1 MTTLPLRLILFLFQ
15 AMPDQNQQPL
25 ALSSQLEA
33 VLFFHAEPLSLKEL
47 TVILKEPIE
56 TVKVA
61 LKELETALYGRG
73 ISLIQI
79 NDVYSLG
86 TAKEASSLIEEMTKE
101 ELSKDIGKAGLETLA
116 IIMYKGAVT
125 RKEID
130 FIRGVN
136 STFII
141 RNLLIRGLIEKV
153 EDEGDKRQFR
163 YRATID
169 LLSHLGL
176 SKTEDLP
183 EFTTMKTE
191 LEKLHEHT
199 ETKQELPVLP
209 E

>member
-1 MTTLPLRLILFLFQ
+1 
-15 AMPDQNQQPL
+15 MPNQNQQSL

-47 TVILKEPIE
+47 VAI
-56 TVKVA
+56 VKQPTEIVENA
-61 LKELETALYGRG
+61 LAELDTALQGRG
-73 ISLIQI
+73 ISLIQS
-79 NDVYSLG
+79 NDFYSLG
-86 TAKEASSLIEEMTKE
+86 TTKDAATLIEELTKE

-141 RNLLIRGLIEKV
+141 RNLLIRGLIEKI

-163 YRATID
+163 YRATIE

-176 SKTEDLP
+176 SKIEDLP
-183 EFTTMKTE
+183 EFAAMKTE
-191 LEKLHEHT
+191 LENLHGEKEN
-199 ETKQELPVLP
+199 ETKEPP
-209 E
+209 PIENNE